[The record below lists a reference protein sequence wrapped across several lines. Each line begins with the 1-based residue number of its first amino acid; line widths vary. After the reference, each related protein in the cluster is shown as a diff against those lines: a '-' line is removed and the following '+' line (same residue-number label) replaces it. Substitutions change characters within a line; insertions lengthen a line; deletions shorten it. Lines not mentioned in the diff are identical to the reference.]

1 MPLKIINEEKFRKLP
16 KAIIFDTDNTL
27 YSYAP
32 ANKAALKSVFT
43 KAEVLLDINRNLIE
57 EKFKEARLEI
67 KKRICNQ
74 ASSHSR
80 LLYIQR
86 TIELLGFKT
95 QLLITLDL
103 EQTYWRTFLQSC
115 KLFPNV
121 RELLDKLNNLNI
133 QTAIITDL
141 NSQIQFRKI
150 IFFGLEQYFDYV
162 VTSEEAGFD
171 KPSKAPFELAL
182 KKLDLIPNECW
193 MIGDNLNADILGGK
207 KCGLTTLYKYE
218 SKDDSEFYDII
229 PDASFNEYDKVL
241 NLIKKIQV

>member
-1 MPLKIINEEKFRKLP
+1 MTLNLINPEKFQKIP

-32 ANKAALKSVFT
+32 AHELALKSVFS
-43 KAEVLLDINRNLIE
+43 KAEILLDLKKNEFE
-57 EKFKEARLEI
+57 EKFKEARIEV
-67 KKRICNQ
+67 KNRINNQ

-95 QLLITLDL
+95 QLLLTLDL

-115 KLFPNV
+115 NLFPEV
-121 RELLDKLNNLNI
+121 RELLQKLNSLNI
-133 QTAIITDL
+133 KTAIITDL
-141 NSQIQFRKI
+141 TSQIQFRKI

-171 KPSKAPFELAL
+171 KPNHAPFKLAL
-182 KKLDLIPNECW
+182 KKLNLPAKECW
-193 MIGDNLNADILGGK
+193 MIGDNLISDILGGNNF
-207 KCGLTTLYKYE
+207 GLTTLHKYE
-218 SKDDSEFYDII
+218 FKNDIRYKNI
-229 PDASFNEYDKVL
+229 FPDANFNKFASIL
-241 NLIKKIQV
+241 NLINEIL